1 LGRVLRGGPKAD
13 SILLPFPPSGAFPP
27 LSCSLTID
35 AREHGRCS
43 GFPRRENDA
52 PCGGMTGTDPQ
63 LLLSSLAFALAVLA
77 LIASAFT
84 WAVSRAKKV
93 RLVEDQ
99 VISELRAHRSRADQV
114 ETKLGEWQV
123 TITAILAEVEEFFDR
138 TVKERK
144 RIQQQNARADQVA
157 NGAEPDATAVDM
169 STLSRAQ
176 QLDVVDRIFAS
187 RGH

>member
-1 LGRVLRGGPKAD
+1 VL
-13 SILLPFPPSGAFPP
+13 S
-27 LSCSLTID
+27 
-35 AREHGRCS
+35 
-43 GFPRRENDA
+43 
-52 PCGGMTGTDPQ
+52 
-63 LLLSSLAFALAVLA
+63 VLA
-77 LIASAFT
+77 LIASGFT

-144 RIQQQNARADQVA
+144 RIQQQNARAERP
-157 NGAEPDATAVDM
+157 NGPPDETAVDM
-169 STLSRAQ
+169 STLSRSQ
-176 QLDVVDRIFAS
+176 QLEMVDRIFAR
-187 RGH
+187 RGQ